1 MEKTPWIWG
10 ILDFRSISVSAF
22 CIRRKMTMLLNL
34 PKIHFDFGAVSA
46 LDAELN
52 RLGIGRPLITTDR
65 NLVACGV
72 LDKVMSSLPR
82 DCGFPIFDETPEN
95 PTVDGVEKAY
105 ERYILEECDGVVAVG
120 GGSVIDTSKVVAL
133 RAGHEGP
140 ISQYANKPEKI
151 TDTTAPIIS
160 IPTTAGTGSEITF
173 GAGIHPD
180 SSTPAMNIGSP
191 TLVPKVAIC
200 DPDLTMTLPPS
211 LTAGTGMDAL
221 GQCVE
226 AYLATGNNPPIDA
239 VVLDGAQRS
248 LAYIERAVENGSDR
262 DARWHMMMAALEG
275 GIGIHKGL
283 GSVHAIANTLGDQ
296 GYNHGILVSVA
307 LPAVLRFV
315 EEDVSD
321 KMTALATKAFGLNA
335 TSQIP
340 TAIEQLNMRI
350 GLPTTLR
357 ELGYRVRDLDRAA
370 ELCVGSKF
378 NESAPRVP
386 TQDQYKMIISNMMG

>member
-1 MEKTPWIWG
+1 
-10 ILDFRSISVSAF
+10 
-22 CIRRKMTMLLNL
+22 MTLLLNL

-46 LDAELN
+46 LDTELN
-52 RLGIGRPLITTDR
+52 NLGIGRPLIITDR

-72 LDKVMSSLPR
+72 LDKAMSSLPK
-82 DCGFPIFDETPEN
+82 DCGFPVFDETPEN
-95 PTVDGVEKAY
+95 PTVNGVEKAW
-105 ERYILEECDGVVAVG
+105 ERYMQDGCDGVVAVG

-140 ISQYANKPEKI
+140 ISHYANQPEKI
-151 TDTTAPIIS
+151 TDATAPIIS

-173 GAGIHPD
+173 GAGIHAD

-191 TLVPKVAIC
+191 ALVPRVAIC
-200 DPDLTMTLPPS
+200 DPDLTMTLPPG

-239 VVLDGAQRS
+239 VTLDGVQRS
-248 LAYIERAVENGSDR
+248 LAYIEHVVSDGSDR
-262 DARWHMMMAALEG
+262 DARWNMMMAALEG

-283 GSVHAIANTLGDQ
+283 GSAHAIANTLGDQ
-296 GYNHGILVSVA
+296 GYNHGMLVTIA
-307 LPAVLRFV
+307 LPGVLRFV
-315 EEDVSD
+315 EETLGDR
-321 KMTALATKAFGLNA
+321 MTALAKKAFCLQTG
-335 TSQIP
+335 SQIAS
-340 TAIEQLNMRI
+340 AIEQLNGRI

-357 ELGYRVRDLDRAA
+357 ELGYTVRDLDRAA

-378 NESAPRVP
+378 NETAPRVP
-386 TQDQYKMIISNMMG
+386 TQDQYKIIISDIMG

>member
-1 MEKTPWIWG
+1 
-10 ILDFRSISVSAF
+10 
-22 CIRRKMTMLLNL
+22 MTLLLNL

-46 LDAELN
+46 LNTELN
-52 RLGIGRPLITTDR
+52 NLGIGRPLIITDR

-72 LDKVMSSLPR
+72 LDKAMSSLPK
-82 DCGFPIFDETPEN
+82 DCGFPVFDETPEN
-95 PTVDGVEKAY
+95 PTVDGVEKAC
-105 ERYILEECDGVVAVG
+105 ERYMQEGCDGVVAVG

-140 ISQYANKPEKI
+140 ISHYANQPEKI
-151 TDTTAPIIS
+151 TDATAPIIS

-173 GAGIHPD
+173 GAGIHAD

-191 TLVPKVAIC
+191 ALVPRVAIC
-200 DPDLTMTLPPS
+200 DPDLTMTLPPG

-239 VVLDGAQRS
+239 VALDGVQRS
-248 LAYIERAVENGSDR
+248 LAYIERAVEDGSDR

-283 GSVHAIANTLGDQ
+283 GSAHALANTLGDQ
-296 GYNHGILVSVA
+296 GYNHGILVTVA
-307 LPAVLRFV
+307 LPAVMRFI

-321 KMTALATKAFGLNA
+321 RMTALATKGFGLQ
-335 TSQIP
+335 TGSQVP
-340 TAIEQLNMRI
+340 AAIEQLNRRI

-357 ELGYRVRDLDRAA
+357 ELGYRVQNLDRAA

-378 NESAPRVP
+378 NETAPRVP
-386 TQDQYKMIISNMMG
+386 THEEYKMIISDIMG